1 MRLARWHDAIGDDV
15 EERQSGGHR
24 GGFFVDDPWDGRR
37 FLTFASRIPFFAPR
51 TARRMCLPPDLR
63 PLHGRMLRRVPRYVL
78 VKPVVASENDLP
90 AAIRAGR
97 EQSLQARLEDSA
109 KCGVIAG
116 TGLLGGGRDGRAV
129 DPGPNHRLCAGSRTG
144 YRSERPPEQPDR
156 PSSWTLLIGRKP
168 LFEFA
173 ACVALFHFANAP
185 TLPPVGAK
193 LALAHAGRETALM
206 SACVIAAAGG
216 HAADSAERWRESR
229 YVGPQADFLGRIGD
243 SAGPWVFSTRYRT
256 MRSGWSACS
265 YSTVSTG
272 ASSGR

>member
-168 LFEFA
+168 LF
-173 ACVALFHFANAP
+173 
-185 TLPPVGAK
+185 VGAK
-193 LALAHAGRETALM
+193 ADTWGRRPIFLAALAILPVRGCSLHAIGQCVLAGRRAVTRR
-206 SACVIAAAGG
+206 CRRG
-216 HAADSAERWRESR
+216 HLRGADATDTGRSDARHGSR
-229 YVGPQADFLGRIGD
+229 QVVVRP
-243 SAGPWVFSTRYRT
+243 P
-256 MRSGWSACS
+256 
-265 YSTVSTG
+265 
-272 ASSGR
+272 ASR